1 MTTLPTM
8 LDWQALPGLP
18 LRSPAGHKGNYGHVH
33 VLGGHAGM
41 GGAAALAALA
51 AYRSGAG
58 LVTVWCHADNM
69 PYLAAW
75 VPEALWG
82 DWSGP
87 LPTGQGAVLA
97 LGPGLQTGEDSR
109 TLLARWMDLAAP
121 QVWDADALNLL
132 ARYQWP
138 LSEQV
143 PVRILTPHPGEAG
156 RLLGVPT
163 GTVQRDRAGAA
174 REIAKRF
181 HGVCILKGHH
191 SLISDGQRLAE
202 CPLGNPGMAT
212 GGAGD
217 VLTGITAAL
226 LGQGLDAWQA
236 AVLGVCLHARAGDR
250 AADARGQAS
259 LIARDLIDWIPAA
272 LREKG

>member
-1 MTTLPTM
+1 M

-18 LRSPAGHKGNYGHVH
+18 LRAPTGHKGNYGHVH
-33 VLGGHAGM
+33 VLGGYAGM

-58 LVTVWCHADNM
+58 LVTVWCPADNI

-75 VPEALWG
+75 VPEALRRDG
-82 DWSGP
+82 SDP
-87 LPTGQGAVLA
+87 LPASQGAVLA
-97 LGPGLQTGEDSR
+97 LGPGLHQGEESR
-109 TLLARWMDLAAP
+109 ALLERWMGLAAP

-132 ARYQWP
+132 ARHRWRLP
-138 LSEQV
+138 DPI

-156 RLLGVPT
+156 RLLDIST
-163 GTVQRDRAGAA
+163 GAVQDDRAGAA
-174 REIAKRF
+174 REIARRF
-181 HGVCILKGHH
+181 QGLCVLKGHH
-191 SLISDGQRLAE
+191 SVISDGQRLAE

-217 VLTGITAAL
+217 VLTGIIAAL

-236 AVLGVCLHARAGDR
+236 AVFGVCLHARAGDR
-250 AADARGQAS
+250 AAAVQGQAS
-259 LIARDLIDWIPAA
+259 LIARDLIEWIPAV